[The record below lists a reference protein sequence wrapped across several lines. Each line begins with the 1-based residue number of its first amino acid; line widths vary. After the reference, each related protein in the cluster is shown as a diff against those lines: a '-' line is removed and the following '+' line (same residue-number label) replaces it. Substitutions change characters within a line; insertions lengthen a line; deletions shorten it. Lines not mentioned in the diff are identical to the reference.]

1 MMSFGGRVTL
11 SLRRSL
17 MLTPPHTHHRYIAAT
32 AASNACRQPDKPARF
47 YGVLLAGMFGL
58 ALAGCGGGSG
68 GGSSG
73 GTDNGQNTRA
83 VSNIQTLVG
92 EDHIFVGWTNP
103 DQMNITG
110 FNITRHNVDDDTSEG
125 DTTEL
130 NSTMAD
136 VAPLARVIYNIM
148 DLTNNTAY
156 RITITV
162 LYKDGDTAM
171 SSPVSG
177 TTGAD
182 QGIGLDGDIDIDGL
196 SNMEDN
202 CPLVRN
208 PGQDDNDTDRL
219 GDVCDPDDDN
229 DGLPDVADAT
239 TAADNCQFTDNP
251 GQDDNDTDGLG
262 DACDPD
268 DDNDGLPDVAN
279 ATTAADN
286 CQFINNPGQSN
297 NDQDALGDVCDD
309 DNDNDGVDDIADAC
323 PTGMVGWTSL
333 AGTDND
339 GDGCRDNDED
349 VDDNNNRLIEIRT
362 LDDLARLRDDLNGDG
377 EDDGN
382 VDEITSVGSVGC
394 PDTVGCSGYELAR
407 SLNFSDVASYVT
419 GSGSSGNMDD
429 WTDRAGSGWL
439 PIGSCSDADVCTSY
453 TGIFD
458 GGGYTLAGLF
468 IAADDTVNGV
478 GLFAA
483 LTGDIQNLHLL
494 NASVSGGDNA
504 VGTLVGYGRNA
515 RYENLSVTSSSVMSP
530 DADVVGGLVG
540 DGRGAVIRYA
550 HSTGVDVSGGD
561 FSIGGL
567 VGNGQNMDIRYAYV
581 SDGSV
586 VGEHDVGG
594 LVGNGRYIDI
604 RYAYVSDGS
613 VFGTGI
619 GFNIGGLVGGW
630 PSSESNSVFSVESD
644 IRYAYASGVNVSGRV
659 KRLGGSAIGSSNVG
673 GLIGF
678 ARNFDIRYAYVSGG
692 SVTGVNVVGGLVG
705 DGQNSNI
712 RYSYAAGGLVSS
724 FGINAGGLLGNVNMV
739 TTVNASYWDNQTT
752 RQSASAGDLG
762 EGQTTALLQNPS
774 TFTGIYADWGNIRCD
789 PDTGEVI
796 EEAIQPAG
804 FLSVWDLGDA
814 DQYPVLNCLPVSVE
828 EQQRRQ

>member
-1 MMSFGGRVTL
+1 
-11 SLRRSL
+11 
-17 MLTPPHTHHRYIAAT
+17 
-32 AASNACRQPDKPARF
+32 
-47 YGVLLAGMFGL
+47 MFGL
-58 ALAGCGGGSG
+58 VLAGCGGGGSG
-68 GGSSG
+68 GDSSG
-73 GTDNGQNTRA
+73 GTDNGQNPRA

-110 FNITRHNVDDDTSEG
+110 FNITWRGGSGEVKSEIG
-125 DTTEL
+125 P
-130 NSTMAD
+130 NAPAD

-182 QGIGLDGDIDIDGL
+182 QDIGLDRDIDIDGL
-196 SNMEDN
+196 SNIEDN

-239 TAADNCQFTDNP
+239 TAADNCQFVNNP

-286 CQFINNPGQSN
+286 CQFVNNPGQSN

-309 DNDNDGVDDIADAC
+309 DDDNDGTKDAEDAFSTDAC
-323 PTGMVGWTSL
+323 AS
-333 AGTDND
+333 TDTD
-339 GDGCRDNDED
+339 GDGMPDSLVDSCDTDLTEDLDDDGDGFPNEANTTTVAD
-349 VDDNNNRLIEIRT
+349 VDDNNNGLIEIWT

-377 EDDGN
+377 TDNGN
-382 VDEITSVGSVGC
+382 IGDITSVGSVGC
-394 PDTVGCSGYELAR
+394 PDTVGCSGYELTR
-407 SLNFSDVASYVT
+407 SLNFSDVASYAT

-458 GGGYTLAGLF
+458 GGGYALAGLF

-483 LTGDIQNLHLL
+483 FNGSLQNLHLL
-494 NASVSGGDNA
+494 NANVNGGDNA
-504 VGTLVGYGRNA
+504 VGTLVGHGRDA
-515 RYENLSVTSSSVMSP
+515 RYENLSVTSGSVMSP
-530 DADVVGGLVG
+530 DANDVGGLVG

-550 HSTGVDVSGGD
+550 HSTGVDVSGQF

-567 VGNGQNMDIRYAYV
+567 VGNGQNMDIRYASV
-581 SDGSV
+581 SGV
-586 VGEHDVGG
+586 DVSGQFFSIGG
-594 LVGNGRYIDI
+594 LVGHGRYIDI
-604 RYAYVSDGS
+604 RYASVSGGS
-613 VFGTGI
+613 VVGTGQ
-619 GFNIGGLVGGW
+619 NIGGLVGGW
-630 PSSESNSVFSVESD
+630 TSSESNPGFSAESD
-644 IRYAYASGVNVSGRV
+644 IRYAYTSGVNVAGEVFHSGTSSF
-659 KRLGGSAIGSSNVG
+659 GASNVG
-673 GLIGF
+673 GLVGF
-678 ARNFDIRYAYVSGG
+678 SRNFDIRYAYVSGG
-692 SVTGVNVVGGLVG
+692 SVTGLNFVGGLVG
-705 DGQNSNI
+705 DGRNSNI
-712 RYSYAAGGLVSS
+712 RYSYAAGLVSS
-724 FGINAGGLLGNVNMV
+724 FGINVGGLLGRADEV

-752 RQSASAGDLG
+752 GQSASADDLG
-762 EGQTTALLQNPS
+762 EGYSTTDLQSPTEFAGS
-774 TFTGIYADWGNIRCD
+774 IYADWDNIRCD